1 MIELGFIAE
10 AVGHIALSIVM
21 IRLVPTFCAFT
32 MLMTGVLKKEDL
44 KDFKEFT
51 KWEGKKKQW

>member
-10 AVGHIALSIVM
+10 AVGHIAVSVVM
-21 IRLVPTFCAFT
+21 IRLTPTLCAFT
-32 MLMTGVLKKEDL
+32 LLLTGTLRKEDL
-44 KDFKEFT
+44 KEFKEFT